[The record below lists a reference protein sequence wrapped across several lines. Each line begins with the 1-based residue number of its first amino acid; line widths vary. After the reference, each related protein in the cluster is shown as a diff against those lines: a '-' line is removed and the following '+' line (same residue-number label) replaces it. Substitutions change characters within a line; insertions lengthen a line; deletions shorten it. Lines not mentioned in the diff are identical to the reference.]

1 MAGPIC
7 GNTQCNQPLSSD
19 DVFCG
24 FCGTPVPRAESTT
37 RWPGTAQQYDE
48 APNGQGDTALPP
60 TGAGASFFSHE
71 PPRQRGPLN
80 NATRYLCAA
89 AYLDNDFAYRVIR
102 KLLATRRAVA
112 PSVNMDIGP
121 VIYHCQQA
129 RRNLLIRN
137 IVLVAIVVVGLFV
150 SLPAAFSFLT
160 YTFLLGWLLPRLKWR
175 QRRLTEKV
183 MLVFVLFAAWIV
195 LGFISFAIALATNA
209 ASFTSVFGS
218 GGSLGSS
225 TASATGQDLTGAVTF
240 ILLLAFAWGTEAVYN
255 FFTFRILIERL
266 RLGAPPPSTAQD
278 RPDSRIA
285 LVEGAQWGNIAL
297 YATEDPFIGTGDE
310 AEPERE
316 WSIAIRLDPADPARR
331 VLNSRSPTDKWVPI
345 DPVEVH
351 QAIRDKLR
359 SLNDPRLS
367 ANERINSL
375 SVTDRLV
382 GAGVLRWDSPL
393 VDASRLTPYSHAS
406 PEAVRA
412 IIRHPQARLRYYQHV
427 VVNDEG
433 PPVTIGDRLVLDAA
447 DQGISVSAFV
457 YTAVEGRHFY
467 LQFILTALPPI
478 KPEYRIIDLLPAL
491 SSGKLLRMVLG
502 RSTRRFFAA
511 TAGSLSG
518 IVSAVGLRAR
528 EQRIEHEA
536 VHAGQ
541 FAGGKLAVGQLGAE
555 VSVRELGMDDRP
567 GSYIHVLDVQ
577 KYNRIIER
585 AVLETVQ
592 DFLAGK
598 GVDISA
604 FSTSAVNVINGNV
617 IGSVSGGTNQI
628 GGAGSTFSQQQAGV

>member
-1 MAGPIC
+1 MAGPVC

-24 FCGTPVPRAESTT
+24 FCGTPVPRPESTT
-37 RWPGTAQQYDE
+37 RWPGTAHQYDE
-48 APNGQGDTALPP
+48 APNGQGDTAPP
-60 TGAGASFFSHE
+60 PAGAGVSFFSHE

-112 PSVNMDIGP
+112 PSLNMDIGP
-121 VIYHCQQA
+121 VIFHCQQA

-137 IVLVAIVVVGLFV
+137 IVLVAIVVIGLFV

-183 MLVFVLFAAWIV
+183 MVVFVLFAAWTV

-209 ASFTSVFGS
+209 VSFTSAFGS
-218 GGSLGSS
+218 GSSLGSS
-225 TASATGQDLTGAVTF
+225 TASATGQGLTSAVTF
-240 ILLLAFAWGTEAVYN
+240 VLLLAFAWGTEAVYN
-255 FFTFRILIERL
+255 FFIFRILIEHL
-266 RLGAPPPSTAQD
+266 RLGAPPPGTAHD
-278 RPDSRIA
+278 RPDGRIA

-331 VLNSRSPTDKWVPI
+331 VLNSRSSTDKWVPI

-351 QAIRDKLR
+351 QAIRDKLH
-359 SLNDPRLS
+359 SLNDPRLP

-375 SVTDRLV
+375 SVADRLV
-382 GAGVLRWDSPL
+382 GAGALRWDSPL
-393 VDASRLTPYSHAS
+393 VDAGRLTPYSHAS

-433 PPVTIGDRLVLDAA
+433 PPVTVGDQLVLDAA

-457 YTAVEGRHFY
+457 YAAIEGRHFY
-467 LQFILTALPPI
+467 LQFILTALRPI
-478 KPEYRIIDLLPAL
+478 KPEYRIIDLLPAM
-491 SSGKLLRMVLG
+491 SSGKLLRMVLW

-518 IVSAVGLRAR
+518 IVSAVGLRVR

-536 VHAGQ
+536 MHAGQ

-555 VSVRELGMDDRP
+555 VSVRELGMDDHL

-604 FSTSAVNVINGNV
+604 FSDSAINVINGNV

-628 GGAGSTFSQQQAGV
+628 GGAGSTFSQQHAGT